1 MALQHFSG
9 VAFARTSAIVYPLFT
24 TVGVGDGVGVELGVG
39 VGDAA
44 RVGVGVGVAVGVG
57 GRAPRVTVPGTSR
70 SPTATVIADFVRDVI
85 RKE

>member
-1 MALQHFSG
+1 MALQHFDG

-24 TVGVGDGVGVELGVG
+24 TVGVGVGVGLGVG

-44 RVGVGVGVAVGVG
+44 RVGVGVGVG

-70 SPTATVIADFVRDVI
+70 SPTATVIADFVRAVI